1 MTFQQKL
8 SNYQRAH
15 AMICS
20 SDSDNSDSDSDSDS
34 MFTFYVKPWGD
45 MQRWHLCVI
54 HAKDE
59 KECVDLLNRKFSG
72 SIEEIEEAV
81 SDAKRVELK
90 DSNEESGIIEA
101 A

>member
-1 MTFQQKL
+1 
-8 SNYQRAH
+8 
-15 AMICS
+15 MICS
-20 SDSDNSDSDSDSDS
+20 SDSDNSVSDSNS

-45 MQRWHLCVI
+45 MQRWHLCVV

-59 KECVDLLNRKFSG
+59 EECVDFLNRRFSG

-90 DSNEESGIIEA
+90 DSNEESGIIETA
-101 A
+101 

>member
-20 SDSDNSDSDSDSDS
+20 SDSDNSVSDSNS

-45 MQRWHLCVI
+45 MQRWHLCVV

-59 KECVDLLNRKFSG
+59 EECVDFLNRRFSG